1 MRRLRV
7 WRRGSSDSSRRG
19 CVACYI
25 AIASV
30 FRWCRHA
37 LYRQCTCAARTS
49 SAVFICCHA
58 ACCCGGAAAETS
70 LSSLVPSLD
79 HLADETRYRRCQSRA
94 DAGRSI
100 YQLAPSGRTR
110 RVRDAKG
117 RRSSKLVPF
126 SGPDRA
132 GPKNRLS
139 VRFKFQLPR
148 GRARGA
154 APSTYMPSFEFEPNR
169 MTPNSTPS
177 VCHEKSVSLHKGA
190 APFGGGTHV
199 WPGCPR

>member
-1 MRRLRV
+1 MHSALSTEFGGLRRLRV

-37 LYRQCTCAARTS
+37 LYRHARLLRELHHLLS
-49 SAVFICCHA
+49 RCN
-58 ACCCGGAAAETS
+58 CCCGGAAAETS
-70 LSSLVPSLD
+70 LSSLVPSVD

-110 RVRDAKG
+110 RVRHRREA
-117 RRSSKLVPF
+117 RRSSKLFLPLWSERGSQKSALDPVQIPSS
-126 SGPDRA
+126 SGTRS
-132 GPKNRLS
+132 GRRPK
-139 VRFKFQLPR
+139 
-148 GRARGA
+148 
-154 APSTYMPSFEFEPNR
+154 
-169 MTPNSTPS
+169 
-177 VCHEKSVSLHKGA
+177 
-190 APFGGGTHV
+190 HV
-199 WPGCPR
+199 HTFV